1 MKYSLQLFL
10 VKDQQVVKAFLSDTS
25 HETFADCIGS
35 WSVIRRF
42 ENLYSTRCSYTS
54 ETRPT
59 CAIVVT
65 NQVHRRLPVGCGY
78 PKLLR
83 HPHIGRGSGYADM
96 NHPPYLEFDDEEGK
110 EGAKAEIA
118 HLQEVAGPDLC
129 CVIA

>member
-1 MKYSLQLFL
+1 MWSGLVVVQHILMKYSLQLFL

-35 WSVIRRF
+35 WSVIVRF

-96 NHPPYLEFDDEEGK
+96 NHPPCLEFDDEERLRAV
-110 EGAKAEIA
+110 ERRD
-118 HLQEVAGPDLC
+118 P
-129 CVIA
+129 